1 MKTNLKATL
10 IVLSLFFLTSASYV
24 SWLDSTP
31 VKIIAVHQEENFS
44 EVLVRYF
51 PITDTGK
58 IKWWAKNKELLK
70 NKYTIP
76 SPGSNG
82 NFYINF
88 WDFGEGYKEQG
99 KYDRRCFA
107 DMMPLKNCIDK
118 NAVFSVENGRDGSI
132 LFTVYDGTYHMES
145 GGEVKKLKTNQINL
159 F

>member
-31 VKIIAVHQEENFS
+31 VKIIAVHQEESFS
-44 EVLVRYF
+44 EVLVKNL

-58 IKWWAKNKELLK
+58 IKWWIKNKQLLK
-70 NKYTIP
+70 NKYNIP
-76 SPGSNG
+76 RPGSNG
-82 NFYINF
+82 NFYISF

-107 DMMPLKNCIDK
+107 DMKSPKNCIDK

-132 LFTVYDGTYHMES
+132 IFTVYDGTYRMER
-145 GGEVKKLKTNQINL
+145 GGEVKKIQD
-159 F
+159 